1 MATTADFSSTDLFRD
16 KELPRDPYPFYDWVR
31 EQGPIWYYPL
41 WDVWLVTGYDEVT
54 SIYRDPATWSNCNTV
69 SGPFKQ
75 MSVPLEGDDITPII
89 EAHRDELPFSDQLP
103 SFDPP
108 KHTAHR
114 GLLMGLITPKRLK
127 ENEEFMW
134 RLADRQLDAVLP
146 GGQCEFI
153 DDFAQPYTL
162 LVIAD
167 LLGVPESDHQALLR
181 RAGVGRRLLGD
192 TGEDE
197 GRPDH
202 PLDFLYGYFSERIEQ
217 LREEPR
223 GDVLTG
229 MARATFPD
237 GSIPEPVDVARI
249 AANLFSA
256 GQETTVRLLSTALR
270 LISDE
275 PGLQQRLREHREL
288 IPRFIE
294 ETLRLESPIKGAF
307 RLALK
312 TTAVGG
318 VEIPAGSTVMLL
330 HGATGRDPRQ
340 FECPDELRID
350 RPNVRHHISF
360 GAGIHTCPGAPL
372 ARAEGRVVIERLFDR
387 TSGVRVAEAAHGP
400 AGARR
405 YEYLPTY
412 MIRGLRQ
419 LNLEFD

>member
-1 MATTADFSSTDLFRD
+1 MTDFTTTDYFSDESVAADAYPYFDFLLEGRRVWREPHHGVVMVAGHAEVLAVLRD
-16 KELPRDPYPFYDWVR
+16 TASF
-31 EQGPIWYYPL
+31 
-41 WDVWLVTGYDEVT
+41 
-54 SIYRDPATWSNCNTV
+54 SNCNIVAGPSFRFPVDLTGDDV
-69 SGPFKQ
+69 SGLVGQ
-75 MSVPLEGDDITPII
+75 
-89 EAHRDELPFSDQLP
+89 HRDALPMSDQIIT
-103 SFDPP
+103 FDPP

-134 RLADRQLDAVLP
+134 RLADRQLDVVLP
-146 GGQCEFI
+146 ARQCEFI

-167 LLGVPESDHQALLR
+167 LLGVPESDHPSLLR
-181 RAGVGRRLLGD
+181 QASVGRRLLGE

-202 PLDFLYGYFSERIEQ
+202 PLDFLYGYFTERIEQ
-217 LREEPR
+217 LRDEPR

-237 GSIPEPVDVARI
+237 GSMPEPVDVARI

-270 LISDE
+270 LICDE
-275 PGLQQRLREHREL
+275 PGLQQRLREHRGL

-312 TTAVGG
+312 TTTLAG

-340 FECPDELRID
+340 FECPHELRID
-350 RPNVRHHISF
+350 RPNVRQHISF

-387 TSGVRVAEAAHGP
+387 TTNIRVSEAAHGP

-405 YEYLPTY
+405 YDYLPTY
-412 MIRGLRQ
+412 MIHGLSR
-419 LNLEFD
+419 LTLEFD

>member
-1 MATTADFSSTDLFRD
+1 MTDFTAVD
-16 KELPRDPYPFYDWVR
+16 Y
-31 EQGPIWYYPL
+31 
-41 WDVWLVTGYDEVT
+41 
-54 SIYRDPATWSNCNTV
+54 
-69 SGPFKQ
+69 
-75 MSVPLEGDDITPII
+75 
-89 EAHRDELPFSDQLP
+89 FSDQSVAEDNYPYFDFLLDGRRVWREP
-103 SFDPP
+103 YHGVVMVAGHEEVLAVLRDTASFSNVNIVAGPDFRFPVDLSGDDAADLVEQHRDAAPMSDQIITFDPP
-108 KHTAHR
+108 RHTAHR

-146 GGQCEFI
+146 SGHCELI

-167 LLGVPESDHQALLR
+167 LLGVPESDHPALLR

-192 TGEDE
+192 PEGDH

-202 PLDFLYGYFSERIEQ
+202 PLDFLYGYFIERIEQ
-217 LREEPR
+217 LRDDPQ
-223 GDVLTG
+223 GDVLSG
-229 MARATFPD
+229 MALASFPD
-237 GSIPEPVDVARI
+237 GSTPEPVDVARI

-270 LISDE
+270 LICDE

-294 ETLRLESPIKGAF
+294 ETLRIESPIKGAF

-312 TTAVGG
+312 TTTIGG
-318 VEIPAGSTVMLL
+318 TEIPAGSTVMLL

-340 FECPDELRID
+340 FECPHQLNID
-350 RPNVRHHISF
+350 RPNVRQHISF

-387 TSGVRVAEAAHGP
+387 TSEIRVSESAHGP
-400 AGARR
+400 VGARN
-405 YEYLPTY
+405 YKYLPTW
-412 MIRGLRQ
+412 MIRGLSA
-419 LNLEFD
+419 LHLEFD

>member
-1 MATTADFSSTDLFRD
+1 MTDFTTTDYFSDESVAADTYPYFDFLLEGRRVWREPYHGVVMVAGHAEVLAVMRDTASFSNINIVAGPNFKFPVELTGENVTDLVD
-16 KELPRDPYPFYDWVR
+16 
-31 EQGPIWYYPL
+31 Q
-41 WDVWLVTGYDEVT
+41 
-54 SIYRDPATWSNCNTV
+54 
-69 SGPFKQ
+69 
-75 MSVPLEGDDITPII
+75 
-89 EAHRDELPFSDQLP
+89 HRDAVPMGDQIIT
-103 SFDPP
+103 FDPP

-167 LLGVPESDHQALLR
+167 LLGVPESDHPSLLR
-181 RAGVGRRLLGD
+181 RAGVGRRLLGE

-197 GRPDH
+197 GRPNH
-202 PLDFLYGYFSERIEQ
+202 PLDFLYGYFTERIEQ
-217 LREEPR
+217 LRRDPR

-237 GSIPEPVDVARI
+237 GSMPEPVDVARI

-270 LISDE
+270 LICDE

-294 ETLRLESPIKGAF
+294 ETLRIESPIKGAF

-312 TTAVGG
+312 TTTIGG

-330 HGATGRDPRQ
+330 HGAANRDPRM
-340 FECPDELRID
+340 FEDPDEFRLHRA
-350 RPNVRHHISF
+350 NARHHMAF
-360 GAGIHTCPGAPL
+360 GRGIHTCPGAPL
-372 ARAEGRVVIERLFDR
+372 VRAEGRVAIECLLAR
-387 TSGVRVAEAAHGP
+387 TSDIRIPEKVHGP

-405 YEYLPTY
+405 FRY
-412 MIRGLRQ
+412 MPSFVLRGLAD
-419 LNLEFD
+419 LTLEFEPVS

>member
-1 MATTADFSSTDLFRD
+1 MTDFTTADYFSDESVAADTY
-16 KELPRDPYPFYDWVR
+16 PYFDFLLEGRRVWR
-31 EQGPIWYYPL
+31 EPNHG
-41 WDVWLVTGYDEVT
+41 VVMVAGHEEVLT
-54 SIYRDPATWSNCNTV
+54 VLRDPARFSNCNIV
-69 SGPFKQ
+69 AGPSFRFPVEF
-75 MSVPLEGDDITPII
+75 SGDDVTNIV
-89 EAHRDELPFSDQLP
+89 EQHRDAAPMSDQIIT
-103 SFDPP
+103 FDPP

-134 RLADRQLDAVLP
+134 RLADRQLDVVLP
-146 GGQCEFI
+146 GGRCEFI

-167 LLGVPESDHQALLR
+167 LLGVPEADHPSLLR

-202 PLDFLYGYFSERIEQ
+202 PLDFLYGYFTELIEQ

-223 GDVLTG
+223 DDVLTG

-237 GSIPEPVDVARI
+237 GSLPEPVDVARI

-270 LISDE
+270 LICDE
-275 PGLQQRLREHREL
+275 PGLQQRLREQREL

-294 ETLRLESPIKGAF
+294 ETLRIESPIKGAF

-312 TTAVGG
+312 TTTLGG
-318 VEIPAGSTVMLL
+318 VEIPAGSTIMLL

-340 FECPDELRID
+340 FECPHELRID
-350 RPNVRHHISF
+350 RPNVRQHISF

-372 ARAEGRVVIERLFDR
+372 ARAEGRVVINRLFDR
-387 TSGVRVAEAAHGP
+387 TKEIRVSEGAHRPAHAATTIC
-400 AGARR
+400 R
-405 YEYLPTY
+405 PT
-412 MIRGLRQ
+412 
-419 LNLEFD
+419 

>member
-1 MATTADFSSTDLFRD
+1 MTDFTTADYFSDESVAADTY
-16 KELPRDPYPFYDWVR
+16 PYFDFLLEGRRVWR
-31 EQGPIWYYPL
+31 EPYHG
-41 WDVWLVTGYDEVT
+41 VVMVAGHEEVLT
-54 SIYRDPATWSNCNTV
+54 VLRDPARFSNCNIVAGPSFTV
-69 SGPFKQ
+69 PGRVQRRRRHRASSSSTATRLP
-75 MSVPLEGDDITPII
+75 MGDQIIT
-89 EAHRDELPFSDQLP
+89 
-103 SFDPP
+103 FDPP

-134 RLADRQLDAVLP
+134 RLADRQLDVVLP

-167 LLGVPESDHQALLR
+167 LLGVPEADHPSLLR

-202 PLDFLYGYFSERIEQ
+202 PLDFLYGYFTERIEQ

-237 GSIPEPVDVARI
+237 GSLPEPVDVARI

-270 LISDE
+270 LICDE
-275 PGLQQRLREHREL
+275 PGPAAAAAGAPRAHPPVHRGDAADREPDQGRVPPGAEDHHPGRGGDSGGQHDHAAARGDRPGPAPVRVPARAQDRPAQRPPAHLVRGRHPHLPGSAAGAGRGTRRHR
-288 IPRFIE
+288 
-294 ETLRLESPIKGAF
+294 SPV
-307 RLALK
+307 R
-312 TTAVGG
+312 
-318 VEIPAGSTVMLL
+318 
-330 HGATGRDPRQ
+330 
-340 FECPDELRID
+340 PDEGD
-350 RPNVRHHISF
+350 P
-360 GAGIHTCPGAPL
+360 
-372 ARAEGRVVIERLFDR
+372 
-387 TSGVRVAEAAHGP
+387 
-400 AGARR
+400 
-405 YEYLPTY
+405 
-412 MIRGLRQ
+412 GLRRPRTARPATAATTTCRPT
-419 LNLEFD
+419 

>member
-1 MATTADFSSTDLFRD
+1 MADFTATDYFSD
-16 KELPRDPYPFYDWVR
+16 ESVAADTYPYFDF
-31 EQGPIWYYPL
+31 L
-41 WDVWLVTGYDEVT
+41 
-54 SIYRDPATWSNCNTV
+54 
-69 SGPFKQ
+69 
-75 MSVPLEGDDITPII
+75 LEGRRVWREPYHGVVMVAGHEEVLAVLRDTASYSNVNIVAGPKFRFPVELTGDDVTEQV
-89 EAHRDELPFSDQLP
+89 EAQRDAAPMSDQII

-114 GLLMGLITPKRLK
+114 ALLMGLITPKRLK

-134 RLADRQLDAVLP
+134 RLADRQLDVVLP
-146 GGQCEFI
+146 TGHCEFI

-167 LLGVPESDHQALLR
+167 LLGVPESDHPGLLR
-181 RAGVGRRLLGD
+181 QAGVGRRLVGG

-202 PLDFLYGYFSERIEQ
+202 PLDFLYGYFSERIEE
-217 LREEPR
+217 LRESPR

-237 GSIPEPVDVARI
+237 GSLPEPVDVARI

-270 LISDE
+270 LICDE

-294 ETLRLESPIKGAF
+294 ETLRIESPIKGAF

-312 TTAVGG
+312 KTVLGG
-318 VEIPAGSTVMLL
+318 VEIPAGSTLMLL

-340 FECPDELRID
+340 FESPQELRID
-350 RPNVRHHISF
+350 RPNVRQHISF

-372 ARAEGRVVIERLFDR
+372 ARSEGRVVIERLFDR
-387 TSGVRVAEAAHGP
+387 TQDIRISEAAHGP

-405 YEYLPTY
+405 YDYLPTY
-412 MIRGLRQ
+412 MIHGLRE

>member
-1 MATTADFSSTDLFRD
+1 MTDFTTADYFSDESVAADTY
-16 KELPRDPYPFYDWVR
+16 PYFDFLLEGRRVWR
-31 EQGPIWYYPL
+31 EPNHG
-41 WDVWLVTGYDEVT
+41 VVMVAGHEEVLT
-54 SIYRDPATWSNCNTV
+54 VLRDPARFSNCNIV
-69 SGPFKQ
+69 AGPSFRFPVEFSGNDVTNIVEQ
-75 MSVPLEGDDITPII
+75 
-89 EAHRDELPFSDQLP
+89 HRDAAPMSDQIIT
-103 SFDPP
+103 FDPP

-134 RLADRQLDAVLP
+134 RLADRQLDVVLP
-146 GGQCEFI
+146 GGRCEFI

-167 LLGVPESDHQALLR
+167 LLGVPEADHPSLLR

-202 PLDFLYGYFSERIEQ
+202 PLDFLYGYFTELIEQ

-223 GDVLTG
+223 DDVLTG

-237 GSIPEPVDVARI
+237 GSLPEPVDVARI

-270 LISDE
+270 LICDE
-275 PGLQQRLREHREL
+275 PGLQQRLREQREL

-294 ETLRLESPIKGAF
+294 ETLRIESPIKGAF

-312 TTAVGG
+312 TTTLGG
-318 VEIPAGSTVMLL
+318 VEIPAGSTIMLL

-340 FECPDELRID
+340 FECPHELRID
-350 RPNVRHHISF
+350 RPNVRQHISF

-372 ARAEGRVVIERLFDR
+372 ARAEGRVVINRLFDR
-387 TSGVRVAEAAHGP
+387 TKEIRVSEGAHGP
-400 AGARR
+400 AHAATTICR
-405 YEYLPTY
+405 PT
-412 MIRGLRQ
+412 
-419 LNLEFD
+419 

>member
-1 MATTADFSSTDLFRD
+1 MADFTTTDYFSDESVAADTYPYFDFLLEGRRVWREPYHGVVLVAGHEEVLAVLRD
-16 KELPRDPYPFYDWVR
+16 TASF
-31 EQGPIWYYPL
+31 
-41 WDVWLVTGYDEVT
+41 
-54 SIYRDPATWSNCNTV
+54 SNCNIV
-69 SGPFKQ
+69 AGPGFRFP
-75 MSVPLEGDDITPII
+75 VELTGDDVT
-89 EAHRDELPFSDQLP
+89 EQVGRCRDALPMSDQIIT
-103 SFDPP
+103 FDPP

-114 GLLMGLITPKRLK
+114 ALLMGLITPKRLR

-134 RLADRQLDAVLP
+134 RLADRQLDVVLP
-146 GGQCEFI
+146 AGQCEFI

-167 LLGVPESDHQALLR
+167 LLGVPESDHESLLR
-181 RAGVGRRLLGD
+181 RSGAGRRLLGEA
-192 TGEDE
+192 GEDA

-202 PLDFLYGYFSERIEQ
+202 PLDFLYGYFAERVGQ
-217 LREEPR
+217 LRDSPR
-223 GDVLTG
+223 ADVLTG

-237 GSIPEPVDVARI
+237 GSLPEPVDVARI

-270 LISDE
+270 LICDQ
-275 PGLQQRLREHREL
+275 PGLQRRLRENRAL

-312 TTAVGG
+312 TTTLAG
-318 VEIPAGSTVMLL
+318 VAIPAGTTIMLL

-340 FECPDELRID
+340 FECPHEFRID
-350 RPNVRHHISF
+350 RPNVRQHISF

-372 ARAEGRVVIERLFDR
+372 ARAEGRVVLERLFDR
-387 TSGVRVAEAAHGP
+387 TTEIRVSEAAHGP

-405 YEYLPTY
+405 YDYLPTY
-412 MIRGLRQ
+412 MIHGLSS
-419 LNLEFD
+419 LNLEFN

>member
-1 MATTADFSSTDLFRD
+1 
-16 KELPRDPYPFYDWVR
+16 
-31 EQGPIWYYPL
+31 
-41 WDVWLVTGYDEVT
+41 
-54 SIYRDPATWSNCNTV
+54 
-69 SGPFKQ
+69 
-75 MSVPLEGDDITPII
+75 
-89 EAHRDELPFSDQLP
+89 
-103 SFDPP
+103 
-108 KHTAHR
+108 
-114 GLLMGLITPKRLK
+114 MGLITPKRLK

-134 RLADRQLDAVLP
+134 RLADRQLDVVLP
-146 GGQCEFI
+146 AGQCEFI

-167 LLGVPESDHQALLR
+167 LLGVPEADHESLLR
-181 RAGVGRRLLGD
+181 RSGVGRRILGQA
-192 TGEDE
+192 GEDE

-217 LREEPR
+217 LRNSPR

-270 LISDE
+270 LICDQ
-275 PGLQQRLREHREL
+275 PGLQQRLRENREL

-312 TTAVGG
+312 TTTLGG
-318 VEIPAGSTVMLL
+318 VEIGAGTAVMLL

-340 FECPDELRID
+340 FECPHELRID
-350 RPNVRHHISF
+350 RPNVRQHISF

-387 TSGVRVAEAAHGP
+387 TTEIRVSEAAHGP
-400 AGARR
+400 ASARR
-405 YEYLPTY
+405 YDYLPTY
-412 MIRGLRQ
+412 MIHGLRQ
-419 LNLEFD
+419 LNLEFDWRGGLSCLRLPSAYVRPGPDAEHGDRLGDRLDELVLKWPIQTKANLRVWALRPSPVSTSVVASSCTARRASARAVNAAAAFSRLHVTFW